1 MKKKLLFFVSTCF
14 VLLSHAQNITTA
26 TNGLNKPTTTSVGL
40 GGTLSNAP
48 TTIDFGSSNTLSTF
62 LIAKST
68 SNYLFINNSG
78 AIGIGNNSPTEKLHL
93 TGNFRFSGALMP
105 NNLPGS
111 PGQILLSGGSGASPT
126 WFSNGNAGGLLVS
139 GGANTAPSWLANGT
153 AGNLLVSGGTNFAPG
168 WLANGSA
175 GQVLTST
182 GTGQAWVT
190 PASAVT
196 NIANADLTANANRIT
211 NFTGYRLWLKGG
223 TNTTMAAS
231 PANTFWFGA
240 YNSHAP
246 TISGT
251 IPAHQDNAVVNITTD
266 KTWGNE
272 NGQALAISVS
282 NAGERNGF
290 VFYNYSNVQSSIIPT
305 LATYS
310 NSARTN
316 GDAGYSHFVTAKDVA
331 TPYPMIEWVTQ
342 EFSQNAVTQRP
353 LWALR
358 NGTQVKIRLDNS
370 GSFNLFATGTT
381 SYSANSNIQ
390 LNPNG
395 DSYFKGGGLQFQG
408 PLLPNNLAGASGQ
421 VLTSAGPGAIP
432 TWTTP
437 AFGTV
442 NGSETIVTA
451 GTNVTVTGNGTS
463 LTPYVISSSGTG
475 GTAYWAASGIGTG
488 NVVNSNTG
496 AIIIGTGITTLPAGY
511 KLYVSDGILAEKVKV
526 ALKSGVNWADH
537 VFGNNYHL
545 RSLKEVELFIN
556 ENKHLPGVPSA
567 DELVKDGG
575 IDVNTMMAKQMEKI
589 EELTLY
595 IIEMN
600 KKIEKLEKENAT
612 FKSKKNNAHK

>member
-1 MKKKLLFFVSTCF
+1 MKQNLLLIIFVFSTLF
-14 VLLSHAQNITTA
+14 PRSQNITTA

-48 TTIDFGSSNTLSTF
+48 TVIDFGSANTSSNL
-62 LIAKST
+62 LISKST
-68 SNYLFINNSG
+68 ANYLFISNSG
-78 AIGIGNNSPTEKLHL
+78 AVGIGTNTPTEKLQL

-105 NNLPGS
+105 NNN
-111 PGQILLSGGSGASPT
+111 SG
-126 WFSNGNAGGLLVS
+126 VS
-139 GGANTAPSWLANGT
+139 
-153 AGNLLVSGGTNFAPG
+153 GNLLVSGGSNLAPA
-168 WLANGSA
+168 WLANGAA
-175 GQVLTST
+175 GTVLTST
-182 GTGQAWVT
+182 GTGQAWLT
-190 PASAVT
+190 PPSIVAN

-211 NFTGYRLWLKGG
+211 NFTGFRLWLKGG

-316 GDAGYSHFVTAKDVA
+316 GDAGYSHYITAKDVA
-331 TPYPMIEWVTQ
+331 TPYPMIEWITQ

-353 LWALR
+353 LWILR
-358 NGTQVKIRLDNS
+358 NGTQVKIRVDNS
-370 GSFNLFATGTT
+370 GSFNLFPTGTT

-395 DSYFKGGGLQFQG
+395 DSYFKGGGIQFQG
-408 PLLPNNLAGASGQ
+408 PLLPNNLAGLSGQ
-421 VLTSAGPGAIP
+421 VLTSAGPGGIP

-451 GTNVTVTGNGTS
+451 GTNVTVTGNGTN
-463 LTPYVISSSGTG
+463 LTPYVISATGSGGSSF
-475 GTAYWAASGIGTG
+475 WSASGIGTG
-488 NVVNSNTG
+488 NVINSNTG
-496 AIIIGTGITTLPAGY
+496 AVIIGTGITTLPAGY
-511 KLYVSDGILAEKVKV
+511 KLYVADGILAEKVKV
-526 ALKSGVNWADH
+526 ALKSGVNWADY
-537 VFGNNYHL
+537 VFDDNYKL
-545 RSLKEVELFIN
+545 ISLKEVEQFIKL
-556 ENKHLPGVPSA
+556 NKHLPNVPSS
-567 DELVKDGG
+567 EQLVNDGG
-575 IDVNTMMAKQMEKI
+575 VDVNVMMAKQMEKI

-595 IIEMN
+595 MIDLN
-600 KKIEKLEKENAT
+600 KKIEKLENENAAL
-612 FKSKKNNAHK
+612 KSRITNTHQ